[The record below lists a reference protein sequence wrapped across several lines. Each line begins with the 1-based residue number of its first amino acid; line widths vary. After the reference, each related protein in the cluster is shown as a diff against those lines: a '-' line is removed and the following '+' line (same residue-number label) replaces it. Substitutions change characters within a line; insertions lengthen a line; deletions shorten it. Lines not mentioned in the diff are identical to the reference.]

1 MTPFEQQAQHLTEL
15 ATTPGWWE
23 YTRQRAR
30 ELDKEPGFAGLLAE
44 VTKRIKASGY
54 KPDMRREKLEVWR

>member
-1 MTPFEQQAQHLTEL
+1 MTQFEQQAQHLTTL

-23 YTRQRAR
+23 YTRQRVR
-30 ELDKEPGFAGLLAE
+30 ELDKEPGFEGIHAE

-54 KPDMRREKLEVWR
+54 KPDMRRERVL

>member
-23 YTRQRAR
+23 YTRQRVA
-30 ELDKEPGFAGLLAE
+30 ELEKEPGFEGIHAE
-44 VTKRIKASGY
+44 VLKRIKASGY
-54 KPDMRREKLEVWR
+54 KPNAKRERI

>member
-1 MTPFEQQAQHLTEL
+1 MTPFEKQASHLFTL

-23 YTRQRAR
+23 YTKQRAR
-30 ELDKEPGFAGLLAE
+30 ELDKEPGFEGIHAE

-54 KPDMRREKLEVWR
+54 KPDMRRERVL